1 MPMNT
6 DRRPTAKFPH
16 RLAALACLVLASC
29 TSLPSVG
36 PAYRIPAF
44 TLPTAWRSA
53 TPPPAE
59 PATLRNWWQ
68 QLDDGELDRL
78 IARALAANSDLQQA
92 EARLRQARAARSQA
106 VGALFPSLAASTGAN
121 RQHAPEST
129 STLYDAGFDA
139 SWEIDLFG
147 GRRRGLE
154 AATADTAAVAARLE
168 NTRVSLLAEVAQ
180 NYIELRSYQ
189 QRLAIARDNL
199 ETQGETTRLA
209 EWRLQAGLGR
219 SSDVEQAI
227 ASREQTRA
235 SLPDLEIG
243 LAAAGN
249 RLAVLTGEL
258 PGTLA
263 TTLAK
268 PAPLPDVP
276 ADLATGIPAEV
287 LTRRP
292 DLIAAERQLA
302 AETARTG
309 QKLAARF
316 PSLTLN
322 ASFGWQAYSLGALGG
337 SDTLLR
343 TLAGS
348 LAATLFDGGRLRAA
362 VDAQQAVAE
371 EALAA
376 YRGSVLGAIEE
387 VENALFAHAAA
398 RDRLAARRLAADA
411 ARNAALLS
419 RQLYESGLADF
430 RDVLDSERTRL
441 SAEDNLA
448 LAEASQ
454 LSSLVKLYKALG
466 GGWDNTATD
475 TP

>member
-92 EARLRQARAARSQA
+92 EARLRQARATRSQA

-147 GRRRGLE
+147 G
-154 AATADTAAVAARLE
+154 
-168 NTRVSLLAEVAQ
+168 
-180 NYIELRSYQ
+180 
-189 QRLAIARDNL
+189 
-199 ETQGETTRLA
+199 
-209 EWRLQAGLGR
+209 
-219 SSDVEQAI
+219 
-227 ASREQTRA
+227 
-235 SLPDLEIG
+235 
-243 LAAAGN
+243 
-249 RLAVLTGEL
+249 
-258 PGTLA
+258 
-263 TTLAK
+263 
-268 PAPLPDVP
+268 
-276 ADLATGIPAEV
+276 
-287 LTRRP
+287 RRP